1 MNNDKMTKDFIG
13 DLSAKIQAQNARGVK
28 ELIGDLHPADIA
40 EIFGELSTDEQ
51 SYVIDLLDNEI
62 SADILLELEE
72 EDRRKILRTFSAK
85 EIADEVIT
93 EMDTDDAADIISEL
107 SDRQKVEVIS
117 QIEDQ
122 EHAKEIVEL
131 LKFDDDTAGG
141 LMGKEFIKVNKDW
154 SILTAVK
161 QMRRQAEEME
171 QVFSIYVVDD
181 EDKLLGILSLKKL
194 LTTSS
199 NTKIE
204 DVYNDKIQYVN
215 TFTKDV
221 EVANI
226 ITKYDLYEIP
236 VVDELKRLVGVITV
250 DDVIDVIR
258 EEAEENYQLAAGITQ
273 NVDTDDSIWRLT
285 RARIPWLL
293 IGMFGG
299 IGAAGIMNGLNDEL
313 AQYTILLTFVPLIQS
328 TAGNVG
334 IQSSAIVVQSLANGS
349 LKNSSVVKLLSKEFL
364 LGLLNG
370 LIIAVVVLSISH
382 FVFGTTYK
390 ISITI
395 CLALITVI
403 INAAIIGTFIPML
416 LHKRGMDPAV
426 STGPFITTSNDIL
439 GVFIYFMIAKVILG
453 F

>member
-1 MNNDKMTKDFIG
+1 MTKDFIG